1 MIPQYIHNCIGYDL
15 TWKNSIRSMLIKLK
29 LFEGCFPHISIKI
42 TLWSCKIY
50 PFHFV
55 ITILRNTTDEK
66 HVCQWIWKNTNIA
79 CTFIVKYMYKS
90 FPKLTKVCIRRV
102 VLGSTWWLY
111 IIAFQFVMGL
121 NNRSHNIIL
130 YTVT

>member
-1 MIPQYIHNCIGYDL
+1 M
-15 TWKNSIRSMLIKLK
+15 KNTFVNE
-29 LFEGCFPHISIKI
+29 FE
-42 TLWSCKIY
+42 
-50 PFHFV
+50 
-55 ITILRNTTDEK
+55 
-66 HVCQWIWKNTNIA
+66 KNTNIA
-79 CTFIVKYMYKS
+79 CIFIVKFMYKS
-90 FPKLTKVCIRRV
+90 FPKLTKVCLRRV